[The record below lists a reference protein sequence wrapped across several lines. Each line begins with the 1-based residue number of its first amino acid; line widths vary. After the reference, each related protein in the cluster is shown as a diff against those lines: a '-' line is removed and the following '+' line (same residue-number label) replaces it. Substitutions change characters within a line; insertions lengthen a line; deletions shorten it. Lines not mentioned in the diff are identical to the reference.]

1 MGLRLQQILVFVGT
15 VVLIFGLFAAGIFLV
30 AKRLTTEATLQTA
43 LLLARQ
49 VEIALAQSLTQPP
62 SPPPPPMPKSS
73 TPPRETQRSSFWDF
87 LGRLY
92 PGNAPQPENAPTK
105 AAPAA
110 PPASRRTQV
119 QGLIKAYIDRNTSIQ
134 AMWVLN
140 PEGKI
145 LYSSRTQEQGETMGD
160 PGLKANLSQGI
171 TTIEAREEEGQTY
184 YDVLVPLQM
193 PQGVSGPGGLRLW
206 IDPTDWTGLVS
217 GMWRQFTLLFLLGA
231 DVALLAAFLTTALYT
246 RRFRLINQTLR
257 EAAAGTYH
265 ARPSYMSQDEIGTSL
280 DLIDRLVMKQR
291 GTNGLTAPVQRVS
304 MAARTLVHEVRT
316 PLNAMTVH
324 LELLRH
330 SGEALGPEQQQEL
343 DTIETSA
350 RQVNML
356 LRDFADY
363 STPVSLERKSVDLAQ
378 VLEASLE
385 AITAQCTA
393 QRIQVMA
400 DLPRG
405 PWKLNGDAGR
415 LRQAFDNLLRNATE
429 AQPEGGLIEV
439 TGRRRGEQII
449 LHFRDDGPGIPPE
462 RLATIFDFGDSTKPG
477 GSGIGLCLSQLIVEA
492 HGGTLEYE
500 ESAARGATFCLSLP
514 LDEGISLNGG
524 VH

>member
-1 MGLRLQQILVFVGT
+1 MSLRVHQILVFVGT
-15 VVLIFGLFAAGIFLV
+15 VVVIFGLFATGIVFV

-49 VEIALAQSLTQPP
+49 VEIALAQSLQQAPST
-62 SPPPPPMPKSS
+62 SPPPAANSPKE
-73 TPPRETQRSSFWDF
+73 TPRSSFWDF

-92 PGNAPQPENAPTK
+92 PGNAPAPEAQNPRAKSAPST
-105 AAPAA
+105 A
-110 PPASRRTQV
+110 ASRRTQV
-119 QGLIKAYIDRNTSIQ
+119 QGLIKAYINRNASIQ

-140 PEGKI
+140 PDGMI
-145 LYSSRTQEQGETMGD
+145 LYSSHSGDQGKTMND
-160 PGLKANLSQGI
+160 PALKANLSQGI
-171 TTIEAREEEGQTY
+171 TTIEAHREGAANY

-193 PQGVSGPGGLRLW
+193 PPGVRGPGGLRLW

-217 GMWRQFTLLFLLGA
+217 GLWRQFTLLFLLGA

-257 EAAAGTYH
+257 EAAAGTYL
-265 ARPSYMSQDEIGTSL
+265 ARPPYGSQDEIGTSL

-291 GTNGLTAPVQRVS
+291 DSNGLTAPVQRVS

-324 LELLRH
+324 LELLRQ
-330 SGEALGPEQQQEL
+330 SGESLGPEQQQEL

-350 RQVNML
+350 RQVNKL

-363 STPVSLERKSVDLAQ
+363 STPVTLNRETLDLAQ

-385 AITAQCTA
+385 AIMAQCTA
-393 QRIQVMA
+393 QRIDIKAALPPAPWVME
-400 DLPRG
+400 
-405 PWKLNGDAGR
+405 GDPGR
-415 LRQAFDNLLRNATE
+415 LRQAFDNLLRNAVE
-429 AQPEGGLIEV
+429 AQPDGGAIEV
-439 TGRRRGEQII
+439 IGQRSGGQII
-449 LHFRDDGPGIPPE
+449 LRFKDHGPGIPPE

-492 HGGTLEYE
+492 HGGMLEYE
-500 ESAARGATFCLSLP
+500 QNGNVGATFRLSLP
-514 LDEGISLNGG
+514 LNGG
-524 VH
+524 IQ

>member
-1 MGLRLQQILVFVGT
+1 MHQVLVFVGT
-15 VVLIFGLFAAGIFLV
+15 VVVIFGLFATGIVFV

-49 VEIALAQSLTQPP
+49 VEIALAQSLQQAPN
-62 SPPPPPMPKSS
+62 PPPPAPPQVKPPK
-73 TPPRETQRSSFWDF
+73 EKEKSFWDF

-92 PGNAPQPENAPTK
+92 PGNAPAPQPENPPPKTARA
-105 AAPAA
+105 AAP
-110 PPASRRTQV
+110 SRRTQV
-119 QGLIKAYIDRNTSIQ
+119 QGLIKAYIDRNASIQ

-145 LYSSRTQEQGETMGD
+145 LYSSRNTEQGQTMSD
-160 PGLKANLSQGI
+160 PALKANLSQGI
-171 TTIEAREEEGQTY
+171 TTIEAHQEGGETY

-193 PQGVSGPGGLRLW
+193 PPGVSGPGGLRLW

-257 EAAAGTYH
+257 EAAAGTYQ
-265 ARPSYMSQDEIGTSL
+265 ARPSYGSQDEIGTSL

-291 GTNGLTAPVQRVS
+291 GNNGLTAPVQRVS

-324 LELLRH
+324 LELLRQ
-330 SGEALGPEQQQEL
+330 SGESLDPEQQQEL

-350 RQVNML
+350 RQVNKL

-363 STPVSLERKSVDLAQ
+363 STPVTLKRETLDLAQ

-385 AITAQCTA
+385 AVVAQCTA
-393 QRIQVMA
+393 QRIDIKA
-400 DLPRG
+400 GLPQG
-405 PWKLNGDAGR
+405 PWVMEGDPGR
-415 LRQAFDNLLRNATE
+415 LRQAFDNLLRNAVE
-429 AQPEGGLIEV
+429 AQPHGGGIEV
-439 TGRRRGEQII
+439 TGQRSGEQIV
-449 LHFRDDGPGIPPE
+449 LRFKDHGPGIPPE

-492 HGGTLEYE
+492 HGGMLEYE
-500 ESAARGATFCLSLP
+500 ENGNVGATFRLSLP
-514 LDEGISLNGG
+514 LNGG
-524 VH
+524 IQ